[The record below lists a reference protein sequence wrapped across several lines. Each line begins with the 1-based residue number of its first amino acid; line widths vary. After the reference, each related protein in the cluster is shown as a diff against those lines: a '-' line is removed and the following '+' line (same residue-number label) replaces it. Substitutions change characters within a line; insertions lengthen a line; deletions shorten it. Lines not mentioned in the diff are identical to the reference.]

1 MHTKGTIEVP
11 ELVLK
16 HFKIDKTI
24 LYLNSKSTFVLE
36 TAPEGFTRSNS
47 FFFVVVV
54 FYIRLMGLLG
64 ILCKISV

>member
-24 LYLNSKSTFVLE
+24 LYLNYNSTFVLE

-47 FFFVVVV
+47 FCCCCFLHQAHGT
-54 FYIRLMGLLG
+54 ITNSL
-64 ILCKISV
+64 